1 MAKQR
6 LLGARGFMVSLTIS
20 ISGQRSAGPVGGEL
34 SLPLPRGEEIERLN
48 ATLED
53 IKRRDVGEAER
64 KRLEQEAL
72 ERAVAEVQKILKEGT
87 DVLTFSIKER
97 ATVNKFDADGK
108 LIETWRGK
116 FE

>member
-1 MAKQR
+1 
-6 LLGARGFMVSLTIS
+6 
-20 ISGQRSAGPVGGEL
+20 
-34 SLPLPRGEEIERLN
+34 
-48 ATLED
+48 
-53 IKRRDVGEAER
+53 
-64 KRLEQEAL
+64 L

-87 DVLTFSIKER
+87 DVLTFSIKAR